1 MKPQASR
8 GSGAF
13 IPPPPATPPRNFLD
27 FNFLKSSFL
36 GVWVVQTGYW
46 PVASSI
52 LLGWS
57 LANRLI
63 ISWRSISTQWIWS
76 KASPSHFQIS
86 TVEADVNLR
95 LLSYRTAYRP
105 QWNLFKWNCSGS
117 HCSGV
122 GYHRKC
128 WSSAFFWMFKPY
140 EFEQR
145 LKRVNHMWQDNI
157 QNPNATQYCSTVTIK

>member
-1 MKPQASR
+1 MHLKLSRKIILRKFLLSREFLWILTPALKSPSWSSEYWAS
-8 GSGAF
+8 F
-13 IPPPPATPPRNFLD
+13 IPLR
-27 FNFLKSSFL
+27 
-36 GVWVVQTGYW
+36 
-46 PVASSI
+46 
-52 LLGWS
+52 WS
-57 LANRLI
+57 LANRRI
-63 ISWRSISTQWIWS
+63 ISSRSISTQWIWS

-105 QWNLFKWNCSGS
+105 QWNLLKWNCSGS

-140 EFEQR
+140 EFKQR

-157 QNPNATQYCSTVTIK
+157 QNPNATQYCSTVTVK